1 MLASL
6 RRLDAESRSAAC
18 DPATMIAIKSADAFE
33 HEAFGPQRVGSMERC
48 AVEEQGEPRVAEF
61 ERLAEIAEN
70 GYCIGCGLCL
80 SQSRFRAVIP

>member
-1 MLASL
+1 
-6 RRLDAESRSAAC
+6 
-18 DPATMIAIKSADAFE
+18 MIAIKSADAFE

-70 GYCIGCGLCL
+70 GYCMGCGLC
-80 SQSRFRAVIP
+80 FIPESDSCGDSLTLVFGR